1 MKDMKGYV
9 VISNCY
15 NSGADR
21 YEVDTDKPIAQE
33 LVRVLVENSIILYE
47 DDKITFESEAI

>member
-1 MKDMKGYV
+1 MKGYV